1 MTSSLKKHVIILLPY
16 LGLPNIQITKR
27 LKSWNPTTIL
37 SSTSRSSFRTH
48 AASNPFFRTKTA
60 LIVLSDLRSFT
71 KTAMMFIL
79 VKQNDDFMT
88 GKLNILRPSLKAIT
102 YQLSL
107 IISLPRAITS
117 NGIIL
122 TFQRPAKLTSIVK

>member
-1 MTSSLKKHVIILLPY
+1 MGLPY
-16 LGLPNIQITKR
+16 KR
-27 LKSWNPTTIL
+27 DGDKTRSIRFSHG
-37 SSTSRSSFRTH
+37 SSH
-48 AASNPFFRTKTA
+48 GVP

-71 KTAMMFIL
+71 KLAAGTAMMFIL
-79 VKQNDDFMT
+79 EKQNDDFMT
-88 GKLNILRPSLKAIT
+88 GKLNFLRSSLKAIT

-122 TFQRPAKLTSIVK
+122 KS